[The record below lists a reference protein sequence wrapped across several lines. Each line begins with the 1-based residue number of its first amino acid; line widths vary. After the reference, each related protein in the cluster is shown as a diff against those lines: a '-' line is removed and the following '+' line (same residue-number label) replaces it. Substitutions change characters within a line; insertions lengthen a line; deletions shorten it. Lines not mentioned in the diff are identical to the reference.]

1 MKKVNVFALLTTLL
15 TVVAAAFAGSAS
27 FSYFHQP
34 ETPKALRK

>member
-1 MKKVNVFALLTTLL
+1 MKKANIFTVLATLL

-27 FSYFHQP
+27 FSILYQP